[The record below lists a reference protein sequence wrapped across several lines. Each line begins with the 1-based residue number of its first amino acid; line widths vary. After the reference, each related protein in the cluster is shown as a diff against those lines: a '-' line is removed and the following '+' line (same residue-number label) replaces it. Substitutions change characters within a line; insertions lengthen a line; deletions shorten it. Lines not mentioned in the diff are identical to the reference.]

1 MLSRAWDEQKEKEN
15 SKGHRTGQ
23 LLHIAFMVFITFDL
37 FYTGL
42 SSWLELLSDGMRNAV
57 LIPPFSDF
65 YLLLVAGS

>member
-1 MLSRAWDEQKEKEN
+1 VLSRAWDEQKEKEN

-42 SSWLELLSDGMRNAV
+42 S
-57 LIPPFSDF
+57 FS
-65 YLLLVAGS
+65 AGVTERWDAQRSIDTPLF